1 MSTFISPTWE
11 GRVLSLAC
19 TNPTIIVSL
28 HPLGLFGLHALWCE
42 RAKLSHKERMCLDFP
57 LTSNEASVDSKL
69 YSVLQRNFLLKPF
82 SKTQWA
88 PESTHASQRQP
99 PKGSDC
105 SLYLIDFSAFRLVF
119 FDHEVI
125 FNTFEGV
132 HSDANENY
140 SRFLIINTSHNMSL
154 RLSGVC

>member
-88 PESTHASQRQP
+88 PESTH
-99 PKGSDC
+99 C
-105 SLYLIDFSAFRLVF
+105 ESATTSERKRFIL
-119 FDHEVI
+119 E
-125 FNTFEGV
+125 
-132 HSDANENY
+132 AY
-140 SRFLIINTSHNMSL
+140 PRFLRSRSHLPHQRIDAGRCSPE
-154 RLSGVC
+154 